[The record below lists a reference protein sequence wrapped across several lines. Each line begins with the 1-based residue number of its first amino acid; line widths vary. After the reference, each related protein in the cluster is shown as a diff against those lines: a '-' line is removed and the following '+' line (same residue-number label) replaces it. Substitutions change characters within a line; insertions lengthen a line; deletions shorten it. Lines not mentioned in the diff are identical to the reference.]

1 MPMTKSSISNLLVFL
16 EEKYP
21 ATISSMEELKKS
33 APPNVNPAEL
43 FRLLYFCWEEK
54 FIACTTEADNS
65 GIVGFNNIRI
75 TSTGIRFSRGI

>member
-21 ATISSMEELKKS
+21 GTFSTMEELKKS
-33 APPNVNPAEL
+33 VPLSVNPDEL

-54 FIACTTEADNS
+54 FIACTTEANNS
-65 GIVGFNNIRI
+65 GVVGFNNIRI
-75 TSTGIRFSRGI
+75 TSTGIRFSRAI